1 MSTAIKLFL
10 LVVTSLLLSVPT
22 HAQQDFYEPKEIAI
36 GEVTNEIRMG
46 KFAGNR
52 NLALG
57 ITNILE
63 EIILEY
69 DYDLYDGAS
78 KRINVRLI
86 FFDIKNMGTS
96 IAVYRKGVAL
106 TQIAAIGE
114 LVEDGKV
121 IKTSKQKGSS
131 KQISTTTLV
140 IAEDGKF
147 NQQTAS
153 IALKRVCE
161 AIIKDLL
168 K

>member
-1 MSTAIKLFL
+1 MNAAIKMFL
-10 LVVTSLLLSVPT
+10 LVVTSLLLSVST

-36 GEVTNEIRMG
+36 GEITNEIRMG

-52 NLALG
+52 NLTIG

-78 KRINVRLI
+78 QKINVRLV
-86 FFDIKNMGTS
+86 FFDIKNKRTS
-96 IAVYRKGVAL
+96 IAVFRKGVAL

-114 LVEDGKV
+114 LVENGKV
-121 IKTSKQKGSS
+121 VKVSKQQGTS
-131 KQISTTTLV
+131 KQISQSTLV
-140 IAEDGKF
+140 IAEDGTF

>member
-1 MSTAIKLFL
+1 MSASIKMLT
-10 LVVTSLLLSVPT
+10 LVVILLFMGVST
-22 HAQQDFYEPKEIAI
+22 QAQNDFYEEREIAI

-52 NLALG
+52 NLSVG
-57 ITNILE
+57 IKNILE
-63 EIILEY
+63 EIVLEL

-78 KRINVRLI
+78 QQINVRLV

-96 IAVYRKGVAL
+96 IAVFRKGVAL

-114 LVEDGKV
+114 LIEDGKV
-121 IKTSKQKGSS
+121 IKVSKQAGTS
-131 KQISTTTLV
+131 KQISQSTLI
-140 IAEDGKF
+140 IAADGRF

-161 AIIKDLL
+161 KIIKDLL
-168 K
+168 E

>member
-1 MSTAIKLFL
+1 
-10 LVVTSLLLSVPT
+10 
-22 HAQQDFYEPKEIAI
+22 
-36 GEVTNEIRMG
+36 MG
-46 KFAGNR
+46 A
-52 NLALG
+52 
-57 ITNILE
+57 
-63 EIILEY
+63 
-69 DYDLYDGAS
+69 
-78 KRINVRLI
+78 
-86 FFDIKNMGTS
+86 S
-96 IAVYRKGVAL
+96 IAVYRKGVSL

-140 IAEDGKF
+140 IAQDGKF

-168 K
+168 E